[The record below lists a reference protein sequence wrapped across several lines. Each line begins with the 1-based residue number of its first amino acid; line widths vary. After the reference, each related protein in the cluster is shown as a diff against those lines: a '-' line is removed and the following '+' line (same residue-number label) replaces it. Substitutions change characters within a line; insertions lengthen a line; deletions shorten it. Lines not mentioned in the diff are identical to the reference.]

1 MAKLR
6 QGTSVYFDTVQKILE
21 KVNGEYKIPTIEI
34 NRDFERRVKKM
45 QPHFVKG
52 LPSLEIF
59 VIINV
64 LSGFNITLNGETIF
78 VSKGKK
84 LADGNTRRESMEQHP
99 EQIPGHNV
107 IFIQFDVD
115 NEEDFK
121 NLYYSYDSSASV
133 ENSAD
138 KITGAFNLL
147 GMDLV
152 SKTAK
157 SGTLG
162 EAIKAAYPGDR
173 KDSILDKVAYFKNE
187 IQILD
192 KTGLLNPADKEL
204 KFQMLFAMALIAL
217 KLYDHPETQALR
229 CITGLEVLAREASD
243 NLDVTGD
250 RWDGLTAICYE
261 YFYPGQKGWIPKG
274 AHRQTGSKTLE
285 PQLDFL
291 LYCFSKYMAKQKIDK
306 KQGFQPTNWKGE
318 YQSTIEIIADR
329 LTRIAA

>member
-1 MAKLR
+1 MPNLR
-6 QGTSVYFDTVQKILE
+6 KGTSVYFDTMKRILE

-45 QPHFVKG
+45 QQHFTKG

-64 LSGFNITLNGETIF
+64 LCDLTITLNGEKID
-78 VSKGKK
+78 VPKGKK
-84 LADGNTRRESMEQHP
+84 LADGNTRRESAEQHP
-99 EQIPGHNV
+99 EQIPENDV
-107 IFIQFDVD
+107 IFIQFDV
-115 NEEDFK
+115 ETEADFK
-121 NLYYSYDSSASV
+121 DIYYSYDSSASV

-157 SGTLG
+157 AGTLG

-187 IQILD
+187 IQTLD
-192 KTGLLNPADKEL
+192 KTGLLNPADNQL
-204 KFQMLFAMALIAL
+204 KFQMLFAMALIVL
-217 KLYDHPETQALR
+217 KLYDHPDTQALR
-229 CITGLEVLAREASD
+229 CITGLEILARFKSD
-243 NLDVTGD
+243 SLDITGD
-250 RWDGLTAICYE
+250 KWDGLTASAYE
-261 YFYPGQKGWIPKG
+261 YFYPGQKGWIPEGK
-274 AHRQTGSKTLE
+274 HRQTGAKTLDD
-285 PQLDFL
+285 QLDFL
-291 LYCFSKYMAKQKIDK
+291 LYCFGKYMAKQKLDK
-306 KQGFQPTNWKGE
+306 IQGFHHRNWKGE
-318 YQSTIEIIADR
+318 YESPMSIIADR

>member
-1 MAKLR
+1 MAKIR
-6 QGTSVYFDTVQKILE
+6 KGTSVYFDSVHRILE
-21 KVNGEYKIPTIEI
+21 KANGEYKIPTIEI

-45 QPHFVKG
+45 QQYFVKG

-64 LSGFNITLNGETIF
+64 LAGFNITLNNESIF

-99 EQIPGHNV
+99 EQIPEHDV
-107 IFIQFDVD
+107 IYIQFDVD

-121 NLYYSYDSSASV
+121 NIYYSYDSSASV

-187 IQILD
+187 LQILD
-192 KTGLLNPADKEL
+192 KTGLLNPVDKEL
-204 KFQMLFAMALIAL
+204 KFQMLFAMALIVL
-217 KLYDHPETQALR
+217 KLYDHPETQLLR
-229 CITGLEVLAREASD
+229 CITGLEILGREASD
-243 NLDVTGD
+243 NLDITGD

-261 YFYPGQKGWIPKG
+261 YFNPGKKGWIPAG
-274 AHRQTGSKTLE
+274 MHRQTGVKTLE
-285 PQLDFL
+285 PQLNFL
-291 LYCFSKYMAKQKIDK
+291 LYCFAKYMAKQKVDK
-306 KQGFQPTNWKGE
+306 TQGFQHSNWKGE
-318 YQSTIEIIADR
+318 YESTMQILSDR
-329 LTRIAA
+329 MSRIAA